1 MRKVWVRE
9 MRKYLYIAFLLVLMD
24 AGLPGAVA
32 AADKPATA
40 AKSEQAAEG
49 KTKKETAA
57 NAERG
62 KEIFKNICI
71 HCHHTDYEVSV
82 VGAPGLRDV
91 MDRYTPEWQ
100 DQWLASPAAF
110 AKKDKTAKALIEANP
125 YGLTMPTLPE
135 MQNPQSRKDVIE
147 FLKTLKGD

>member
-1 MRKVWVRE
+1 MRKVQIGE
-9 MRKYLYIAFLLVLMD
+9 MRKYLYIAFLLALMEV
-24 AGLPGAVA
+24 GLHGTAVA
-32 AADKPATA
+32 ADKSGAVV
-40 AKSEQAAEG
+40 KSEQTARS
-49 KTKKETAA
+49 KIKKETVA
-57 NAERG
+57 NLEHG

-71 HCHHTDYEVSV
+71 HCHRIDYEVSV

-91 MDRYTPEWQ
+91 MDRHTPEWLN
-100 DQWLASPAAF
+100 QWLTNPATF

-135 MQNPQSRKDVIE
+135 MQNAQSRKDVTE